1 MEAIKVD
8 VTGNIARVI
17 DKPSRITSG
26 TVGLPVE
33 FTFDRQWDGLT
44 KTAVFRAGKITKAV
58 INPKAKDIVP
68 WEVLV
73 RPCAWL
79 SIGVYGENKD
89 GSVVIPTIW
98 ANVCPIHLGVDPDGD
113 PTTIPTPS
121 IWQEILNRIDSLSTK
136 PAARIAEVVLK
147 ATAWTGSDK
156 LHSQV
161 VTLDGITEFSQVDI
175 KPSAEQLAD
184 FHEIDLAFSTE
195 NDGGI
200 VTVYAI
206 GDKPTRDYT
215 IEVSI
220 TEVVA

>member
-44 KTAVFRAGKITKAV
+44 KTAVFNAGEITKAV

-68 WEVLV
+68 WEVLAKPNV
-73 RPCAWL
+73 WL
-79 SIGVYGENKD
+79 SIGVYGENSD
-89 GSVVIPTIW
+89 GSIVIPTIW
-98 ANVCPIHLGVDPDGD
+98 ANVCPIYVGVDPDGD
-113 PTTIPTPS
+113 PTTVPTPS
-121 IWQEILNRIDSLSTK
+121 IWQEMLNYIASLTTK
-136 PAARIAEVVLK
+136 PAARIAEVVLL
-147 ATAWTGSDK
+147 AEAWTGSDK

-161 VTLDGITEFSQVDI
+161 VVLDGITKFSQVDL
-175 KPSAEQLAD
+175 KPSAEQLAV
-184 FHEIDLAFSTE
+184 FHEKDIAFSTE
-195 NDGGI
+195 NDDGV

-215 IEVSI
+215 FEVSI
-220 TEVVA
+220 TEVVV

>member
-33 FTFDRQWDGLT
+33 FSFDSQWDGLT
-44 KTAVFRAGKITKAV
+44 KTAVFRAGEITKAV
-58 INPKAKDIVP
+58 IEPKAGDTVP
-68 WEVLV
+68 WEVLQK
-73 RPCAWL
+73 PCVWL
-79 SIGVYGENKD
+79 SIGVYGENED

-98 ANVCPIHLGVDPDGD
+98 ANVCPIHVGVDPDGD
-113 PTTIPTPS
+113 PSINSTPS
-121 IWQEILNRIDSLSTK
+121 IWQQMMNYIASLSTR
-136 PAARIAEVVLK
+136 PAARVDKVVLL
-147 ATAWTGSDK
+147 ASAWQGADN
-156 LHSQV
+156 LHAQV
-161 VTLDGITEFSQVDI
+161 VALEGITQYSQVDL

-184 FHEIDLAFSTE
+184 FHEIDLAFATE
-195 NDGGI
+195 NDDGI
-200 VTVYAI
+200 VTVFAI
-206 GDKPTRDYT
+206 GDRPTKDYT